1 MLDFIYYLF
10 SYGSIISFFIPVLVF
25 CTVRK
30 TLIKENSA
38 LFTLV
43 FFNLCFTFL
52 AILSQEIYTNCYP
65 AYHVSTPILTLLTIN
80 YFWRK
85 GISTFIAVISASIV
99 LLLFIYESI
108 YLNNWFENNLLI
120 AVFSNMCISML
131 SLYHLYII
139 FTNENENENNNQFKS
154 LFFISSGL
162 FISNTSSFFFS
173 LNENKIRSE
182 DYLVLFQYVFPVFM
196 FIYILQNALISWG
209 IWTTQKRS

>member
-10 SYGSIISFFIPVLVF
+10 SYGGTISFFIPVLVF

-43 FFNLCFTFL
+43 FFNLFFTL
-52 AILSQEIYTNCYP
+52 LGYIPQIIYKNCYP
-65 AYHVSTPILTLLTIN
+65 VFHVSTPILTLLTIN

-85 GISTFIAVISASIV
+85 GISTFITVILASIV
-99 LLLFIYESI
+99 LLLFVYESI
-108 YLNNWFENNLLI
+108 YLNNWFENNMLI
-120 AVFSNMCISML
+120 TVFSNMCISML
-131 SLYHLYII
+131 SLNHLYII
-139 FTNENENENNNQFKS
+139 FTNENENEKNNQFKS

-173 LNENKIRSE
+173 LNEDKIRSE
-182 DYLVLFQYVFPVFM
+182 DYLVLFQYVFPVFL
-196 FIYILQNALISWG
+196 FIYILQNVLISWG
-209 IWTTQKRS
+209 IWITQKKS

>member
-85 GISTFIAVISASIV
+85 GISTFIAVILASIV

-108 YLNNWFENNLLI
+108 YLNKWFENNMLI
-120 AVFSNMCISML
+120 TVFSNMCISML
-131 SLYHLYII
+131 SLYHLYTI
-139 FTNENENENNNQFKS
+139 FTNENEKDNQFKS

-162 FISNTSSFFFS
+162 FISNTSIFFFS
-173 LNENKIRSE
+173 LNEDQIRSE
-182 DYLVLFQYVFPVFM
+182 DSLLYQYVYPVFM
-196 FIYILQNALISWG
+196 FLYILQNILISVG

>member
-10 SYGSIISFFIPVLVF
+10 SYGCTISFFIPVLVF
-25 CTVRK
+25 CTVKK

-43 FFNLCFTFL
+43 FFNLFFTLL

-65 AYHVSTPILTLLTIN
+65 AFHVSTPILTLLTIN

-85 GISTFIAVISASIV
+85 GISNLIAVISASIV

-139 FTNENENENNNQFKS
+139 FIKENENEQDYQFKS

-162 FISNTSSFFFS
+162 FMSNTSSFFFS
-173 LNENKIRSE
+173 LNEDKIRSE

-196 FIYILQNALISWG
+196 FIYILQNVLISWG
-209 IWTTQKRS
+209 IWITQKRS

>member
-10 SYGSIISFFIPVLVF
+10 SYGCTISFFIPVLVF
-25 CTVRK
+25 CTVKK

-43 FFNLCFTFL
+43 FFNLFFTFL
-52 AILSQEIYTNCYP
+52 AILSQVIYTNSYP
-65 AYHVSTPILTLLTIN
+65 AFHVSIPILTLLTIN

-85 GISTFIAVISASIV
+85 GISTFIAVILASIV
-99 LLLFIYESI
+99 LLLFVYESI
-108 YLNNWFENNLLI
+108 YLNKWFENNMLI
-120 AVFSNMCISML
+120 TVFSNMCISML
-131 SLYHLYII
+131 SLYNLYTI
-139 FTNENENENNNQFKS
+139 FTYEDEKNNQFKS

-173 LNENKIRSE
+173 LNEDKIRSE
-182 DYLVLFQYVFPVFM
+182 DYLVLNQYVFPVFW
-196 FIYILQNALISWG
+196 FLIILQNVLISVG

>member
-1 MLDFIYYLF
+1 M
-10 SYGSIISFFIPVLVF
+10 
-25 CTVRK
+25 
-30 TLIKENSA
+30 IKENSA
-38 LFTLV
+38 LFAWV
-43 FFNLCFTFL
+43 FFNLFFTL
-52 AILSQEIYTNCYP
+52 LGYIPQIIYKNSYP
-65 AYHVSTPILTLLTIN
+65 VFHVSIPILTLLTIN

-85 GISTFIAVISASIV
+85 GISTFITVISASIV

-139 FTNENENENNNQFKS
+139 FIKENENEQDNQFKS

-162 FISNTSSFFFS
+162 FMSNTSSFFFS
-173 LNENKIRSE
+173 LNEDKIRSE

-196 FIYILQNALISWG
+196 FIYILQNVLISWG
-209 IWTTQKRS
+209 IWITQKRS

>member
-43 FFNLCFTFL
+43 FFNLFFTL
-52 AILSQEIYTNCYP
+52 LGYIPQIIYKNCYP
-65 AYHVSTPILTLLTIN
+65 VFHVSTPILTLLTIN

-85 GISTFIAVISASIV
+85 GISTFIAVILASIV
-99 LLLFIYESI
+99 LLLFVYESI
-108 YLNNWFENNLLI
+108 YLNKWFENNMLI
-120 AVFSNMCISML
+120 TVFSNMCISML
-131 SLYHLYII
+131 SLYHLYTI
-139 FTNENENENNNQFKS
+139 FTYENENNNQFKS

-173 LNENKIRSE
+173 LNEDKIRSE
-182 DYLVLFQYVFPVFM
+182 DYLFQFVFPVFL
-196 FIYILQNALISWG
+196 FLITLQNVLISWG

>member
-1 MLDFIYYLF
+1 MLDFIYDLF

-43 FFNLCFTFL
+43 FFNLFFTFL

-65 AYHVSTPILTLLTIN
+65 AFHVSTPILTLLTIN

-85 GISTFIAVISASIV
+85 GISTFITVISASIV

-108 YLNNWFENNLLI
+108 YLNKWFQNNLLI

-131 SLYHLYII
+131 SLYHLYLI
-139 FTNENENENNNQFKS
+139 FINENENEQDNQFKS

-162 FISNTSSFFFS
+162 FMSNTSSFFFS
-173 LNENKIRSE
+173 LNEDKIRSE

-196 FIYILQNALISWG
+196 FIYILQNVLISWG
-209 IWTTQKRS
+209 ISITQKRS

>member
-43 FFNLCFTFL
+43 FFNLFFTFL
-52 AILSQEIYTNCYP
+52 AILSQVIYTNSYP
-65 AYHVSTPILTLLTIN
+65 AFHVSIPILTLLTIN

-85 GISTFIAVISASIV
+85 GISTFIALILASIV
-99 LLLFIYESI
+99 LLLFVYESI
-108 YLNNWFENNLLI
+108 YLNKWFENNMLI
-120 AVFSNMCISML
+120 TVFSNMCISML
-131 SLYHLYII
+131 SLYHLYTI
-139 FTNENENENNNQFKS
+139 FTYENEKNNQFKS

-162 FISNTSSFFFS
+162 FILNTSGFFFS
-173 LNENKIRSE
+173 LNEDQIRSE
-182 DYLVLFQYVFPVFM
+182 DYLVLNQYVFPVFW
-196 FIYILQNALISWG
+196 FLNILQNVLISVG